1 MLQYKQSM
9 RQLCALA
16 LSLFG
21 MTLATAWAAST
32 TGPQLL
38 TPYQVLQSKEIEL
51 AKAGIERVSDLV
63 KAGALPRVRLE
74 EAEEKLADAQDDL
87 ILARTLYGE
96 LPVQNLSEQMADDMV
111 EAAQRR
117 VERQI
122 TKLQKAQA
130 LVDQGITAKTSL
142 EPVQEELNL
151 RRMNLN
157 LAHSRAR
164 LIGELAAIAR
174 FEQSLQAVQQAIRID
189 PYTDYSFKSM
199 VRYDGSGIFNA
210 SKDLKVL
217 EAAFVRKFERALPIS
232 AEGQTAVH
240 EALGFDHRG
249 RIDVAI
255 NPNEPEGIWLR
266 RYLEIKRIPYYAF
279 LRAIPG
285 KATGAHI
292 HIGPG
297 SIRLHNAD

>member
-1 MLQYKQSM
+1 MLQYKKSM
-9 RQLCALA
+9 RQSCVLL

-21 MTLATAWAAST
+21 VAGASVWADTSVGPKPLTA
-32 TGPQLL
+32 
-38 TPYQVLQSKEIEL
+38 YQILQSKEIEL
-51 AKAGIERVSDLV
+51 AKAEIERVSDLV

-74 EAEEKLADAQDDL
+74 EAEEKLADAQDDV

-117 VERQI
+117 LERQI
-122 TKLQKAQA
+122 AKLQKAQA

-174 FEQSLQAVQQAIRID
+174 YEQSLQAVQQATRID
-189 PYTDYSFKSM
+189 PYT
-199 VRYDGSGIFNA
+199 
-210 SKDLKVL
+210 
-217 EAAFVRKFERALPIS
+217 
-232 AEGQTAVH
+232 
-240 EALGFDHRG
+240 
-249 RIDVAI
+249 
-255 NPNEPEGIWLR
+255 
-266 RYLEIKRIPYYAF
+266 
-279 LRAIPG
+279 
-285 KATGAHI
+285 
-292 HIGPG
+292 
-297 SIRLHNAD
+297 